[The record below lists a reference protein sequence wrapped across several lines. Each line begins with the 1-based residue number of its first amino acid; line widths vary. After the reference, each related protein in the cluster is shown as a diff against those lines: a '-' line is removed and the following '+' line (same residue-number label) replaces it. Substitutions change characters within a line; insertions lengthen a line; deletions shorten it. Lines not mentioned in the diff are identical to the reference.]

1 MLNLLLKLFCG
12 RTKRNKPTKDIYLNI
27 IAVNAII
34 VVTQETHI
42 SSVIAIN
49 PPITTFLDFYICNKN
64 NVQMTCYSKT
74 FHKVEITL
82 PKYVEFKYHKIFLL
96 NIVKFPVL
104 FRMAKMVTSS
114 HCVP

>member
-1 MLNLLLKLFCG
+1 MQNVNVCLTTYYNNSAEEQ
-12 RTKRNKPTKDIYLNI
+12 KRNKPTKDIYLNI

-49 PPITTFLDFYICNKN
+49 PPITTFLDFYIRNKN

-74 FHKVEITL
+74 FH
-82 PKYVEFKYHKIFLL
+82 
-96 NIVKFPVL
+96 
-104 FRMAKMVTSS
+104 
-114 HCVP
+114 

>member
-1 MLNLLLKLFCG
+1 MLNFFWYNPAEEQKG
-12 RTKRNKPTKDIYLNI
+12 NKPTKDIYLNI

-49 PPITTFLDFYICNKN
+49 PPITTFLDFYIRNKN

-74 FHKVEITL
+74 FYKVEITL
-82 PKYVEFKYHKIFLL
+82 IKVVENKSNTIPHWTIFSSE
-96 NIVKFPVL
+96 KFI
-104 FRMAKMVTSS
+104 MI
-114 HCVP
+114 